1 MTELLWLFAGLICGA
16 GVVFLWTKA
25 RMSSLQTLLQVREE
39 EMEKRRSEM
48 EESVNGSRRI
58 SRNAK
63 NAWRTIWQRCR
74 NGARR

>member
-1 MTELLWLFAGLICGA
+1 
-16 GVVFLWTKA
+16 
-25 RMSSLQTLLQVREE
+25 MSSLQTLLQVREE